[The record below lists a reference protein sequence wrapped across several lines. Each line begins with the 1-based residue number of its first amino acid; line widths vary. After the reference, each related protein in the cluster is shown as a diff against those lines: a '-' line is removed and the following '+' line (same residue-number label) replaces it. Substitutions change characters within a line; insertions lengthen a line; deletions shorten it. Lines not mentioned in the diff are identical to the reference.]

1 MTQEQRKEKADL
13 QKALIEL
20 LANTPDDSGF
30 YKRLIW
36 ANQIIANTLSKFE
49 LED

>member
-1 MTQEQRKEKADL
+1 MTQEQRKEKAEL
-13 QKALIEL
+13 HKALIEL
-20 LANTPDDSGF
+20 LADAPDDFSF

-36 ANQIIANTLSKFE
+36 ANQIIANELSKFE

>member
-1 MTQEQRKEKADL
+1 MTQEQRKEKAEL
-13 QKALIEL
+13 HKALIEL
-20 LANTPDDSGF
+20 LVDAPDDFSF

-36 ANQIIANTLSKFE
+36 ANQIIANELSRFE